1 MGLATSAL
9 GRFLA
14 PHIQQQGTRLLT
26 NTFKME
32 ETAAKDRMDNVLEAT
47 AGAVEAFGT
56 VYGALDQSAHIL
68 AGSLATNTVSLV
80 KHKYVETNLELF
92 YGS

>member
-14 PHIQQQGTRLLT
+14 PHIQLQGTRLLT
-26 NTFKME
+26 SAFKIE
-32 ETAAKDRMDNVLEAT
+32 ETEAKNKMDNILEAT

-56 VYGALDQSAHIL
+56 VYGALDHSAHIL
-68 AGSLATNTVSLV
+68 AGSLASNTVTLV
-80 KHKYVETNLELF
+80 KHK
-92 YGS
+92 

>member
-1 MGLATSAL
+1 MISAGKVGTATSAL

-14 PHIQQQGTRLLT
+14 PHIQKQGTRLLT
-26 NTFKME
+26 STFKMG
-32 ETAAKDRMDNVLEAT
+32 ETEAKQQMDNILEAT

-68 AGSLATNTVSLV
+68 AGSLASNTVTIV
-80 KHKYVETNLELF
+80 KHK
-92 YGS
+92 